1 MVGRAPE
8 RRLKLADRLQSK
20 GPRKLLA
27 IDGGGIR
34 GVLSLL
40 ILARIE
46 SLLIAESGRPD
57 YRLADYFDYV
67 SGTSTGGIIAAG
79 VATGM
84 SAAEILDFYV
94 RNGANMFDKAR
105 LIDRVRLLA
114 QYKSEPLAEQLRV
127 VFGKETTLD
136 APEIESLLLLMMR
149 NATTDSPWPISNN
162 PFAKYNDFT
171 HPACNLKFP
180 LWQLVRAS
188 TAAPTYFPPEVIDC
202 GGKPFV
208 FVDGG
213 ITMYN
218 NPAFQMFLMATV
230 DRFWIKAPAQ
240 NRGWDTGTDKMLI
253 ISVGTGTSAGE
264 NYSLQPA
271 QMNLLFNASAIP
283 SALMYAALNEQDFLC
298 RVFGDCVAGPPL
310 DREIDTMTPSQ
321 GPLREKLFRYARYN
335 AELTSEGLAA
345 LGCGDIEPTSVQQL
359 DSIAAIPDLQR
370 IGKAVAEKRV
380 DRDHFNFAVF
390 KP

>member
-1 MVGRAPE
+1 MVGRAPQ
-8 RRLKLADRLQSK
+8 RRLKLSDRLESN

-40 ILARIE
+40 VLARIE

-84 SAAEILDFYV
+84 SVAEILDFYV
-94 RNGANMFDKAR
+94 RNGANMFEKAR
-105 LIDRVRLLA
+105 LVDRVRLLA
-114 QYKSEPLAEQLRV
+114 QYKSEPLAEQLRG

-136 APEIESLLLLMMR
+136 SPEIESLLLLMMR
-149 NATTDSPWPISNN
+149 NATTDSPWPISSN
-162 PFAKYNDFT
+162 PFAKYNDLT
-171 HPACNLKFP
+171 HPGCNLKFP

-213 ITMYN
+213 VTMYN

-230 DRFWIKAPAQ
+230 DRFWIKAPQ
-240 NRGWDTGTDKMLI
+240 KRGWDTGTDKMLI

-264 NYSLQPA
+264 NFSLKPE

-310 DREIDTMTPSQ
+310 DREVHTMIPSQ
-321 GPLREKLFRYARYN
+321 GPLSAKLFRYARYN
-335 AELTSEGLAA
+335 AELTSEGLAD
-345 LGCGDIEPTSVQQL
+345 LGCGDIEPISVQQL

-370 IGKAVAEKRV
+370 IGTAVADKRV